1 MFKEIKK
8 TISLPDGR
16 EITIA
21 TGKLAKQ
28 ADGAVEVRMGSNA
41 IIVVAEVI
49 TAGLILRYPASTTA
63 ALSPSRLSV
72 FRRKKL

>member
-21 TGKLAKQ
+21 TGKLAQ
-28 ADGAVEVRMGSNA
+28 PADGAVEVRMGN
-41 IIVVAEVI
+41 
-49 TAGLILRYPASTTA
+49 TM
-63 ALSPSRLSV
+63 
-72 FRRKKL
+72 